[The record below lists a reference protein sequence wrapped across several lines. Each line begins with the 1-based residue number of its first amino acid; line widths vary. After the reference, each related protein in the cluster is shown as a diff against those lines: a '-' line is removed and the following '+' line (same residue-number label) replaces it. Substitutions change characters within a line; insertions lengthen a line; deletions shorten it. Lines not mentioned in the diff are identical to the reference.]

1 MMMTALKMTFATM
14 TMAIQDLAPRKTNA
28 TSNIDS
34 IQVHLSGEYMK
45 TRKLLAKISTTAMLA
60 LGLTSCSMLGSSA
73 FASVDDYANQTV
85 NWEKCDKDLL
95 LEAKRQS
102 KVFTSTEKVDCAA
115 VLVPASYQDI
125 AGSPDYLIKM
135 MRLNTAS
142 PEDYMGT
149 IFINPGGPGQSGIE
163 QLQWSEFPAE
173 LMKHYNIVGFDP
185 RGVGN
190 SDFSDGTEIKCSD
203 ELDYRSYF
211 EGESSPAN
219 LEEYKASVEEGNKYY
234 QDCIKK
240 NPFWWTMST
249 KSVVDDLEIMRKVL
263 LKDEPLNFIGSS
275 YGTTIA
281 GLYVSTYPESVG
293 KIVLDSPTS
302 TREDL
307 IASAIENYKAQEAM
321 LNRLLKYYA
330 AQANISVDDAFAE
343 LLKYRQMADDD
354 QLVGFAG
361 LVESQDMPG
370 KMISSE
376 ATFLRGILT
385 LNYLPEDQ
393 ANESFVQ
400 AMQQLSQGGYN
411 DIFEWYGLSLDGYD
425 PNSLEGNSLEKK
437 KLVRNNSYEVM
448 TIVNSMDYSPAELT
462 EAEQREVSALAKK
475 VAPRWVKLTS
485 DASGYEYFGEDL
497 GLSWKKIA
505 IEDDKI
511 PDPPTEPL
519 ARVNESGKKL
529 LIVGSIRESVTP
541 YAFSKETAKLLKSP
555 LISVDGSEHAPLASY
570 TSSCLNQV
578 VIDYFVKNLEIKD
591 KTCKP

>member
-1 MMMTALKMTFATM
+1 
-14 TMAIQDLAPRKTNA
+14 
-28 TSNIDS
+28 
-34 IQVHLSGEYMK
+34 
-45 TRKLLAKISTTAMLA
+45 
-60 LGLTSCSMLGSSA
+60 
-73 FASVDDYANQTV
+73 
-85 NWEKCDKDLL
+85 
-95 LEAKRQS
+95 
-102 KVFTSTEKVDCAA
+102 
-115 VLVPASYQDI
+115 
-125 AGSPDYLIKM
+125 
-135 MRLNTAS
+135 
-142 PEDYMGT
+142 
-149 IFINPGGPGQSGIE
+149 
-163 QLQWSEFPAE
+163 
-173 LMKHYNIVGFDP
+173 MKHYNIVGFDP
-185 RGVGN
+185 RGVGS

-203 ELDYRSYF
+203 ELDFRSYF

-219 LEEYKASVEEGNKYY
+219 LEEYKASVKDGDKYFE
-234 QDCIKK
+234 DCIKR

-307 IASAIENYKAQEAM
+307 IASAIEDYKAQEAM
-321 LNRLLKYYA
+321 LNRLLNYYA
-330 AQANISVDDAFAE
+330 NQSNISVDAAFAE

-370 KMISSE
+370 KMVSSE

-385 LNYLPEDQ
+385 LNYLSEDQ
-393 ANESFVQ
+393 ANQSFVQ
-400 AMQQLSQGGYN
+400 AMQELDKGGYN

-425 PNSLEGNSLEKK
+425 PNSLEGSSLEKK
-437 KLVRNNSYEVM
+437 KLVRDNSFEVM
-448 TIVNSMDYSPAELT
+448 TIVNSMDYSPDELT
-462 EAEQREVSALAKK
+462 TQEQKEVFAQAEK
-475 VAPRWVKLTS
+475 VAPRWVKLNS
-485 DASGYEYFGEDL
+485 DASGYQYFGKDL

-505 IEDDKI
+505 LADDKI

-519 ARVNESGKKL
+519 ARVNESGKPL

-541 YAFSKETAKLLKSP
+541 YAFSKETSRLLKSP

-578 VIDYFVKNLEIKD
+578 VIDYFVKNLKISD